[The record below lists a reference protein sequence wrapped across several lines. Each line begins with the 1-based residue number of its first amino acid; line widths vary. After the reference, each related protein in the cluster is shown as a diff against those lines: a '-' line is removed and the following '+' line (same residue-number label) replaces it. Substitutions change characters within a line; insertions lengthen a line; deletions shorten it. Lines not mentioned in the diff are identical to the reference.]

1 MEIRSEAAIDAAQ
14 VREGKFLRSEPETV
28 IVEANASGRVAIEL
42 PWEVGRLEYGVERP
56 GFAPVQLWNGA
67 ITPLS
72 PFTLQLAPAWS
83 VGGVVV
89 DSQGKPIEGARIR
102 PIRADF
108 NRFETV
114 DTRFGQHCRT
124 DAEGKWHYASVPT
137 SQTNSK
143 SRSTIPCSPPS
154 GERFR
159 GATSAWTA
167 ARAAARIVLQPG
179 LTVTGK
185 LAMIGSRFR
194 RFDSD
199 PSAACAVRSRQ
210 RRRTASTGCGVA
222 KGVFWPSSRRPK
234 AGDRGAR
241 ALDWPRR
248 RSRSIF
254 GSSRAASCEFASS
267 MSMAI
272 PAL

>member
-1 MEIRSEAAIDAAQ
+1 MLRPDGKALPRAPVEIRSEAAIDAAQ

-56 GFAPVQLWNGA
+56 GFAPRWKLWNGA

-137 SQTNSK
+137 SQSEFK
-143 SRSTIPCSPPS
+143 VEVDHPLFAPERRAFSRGDFGLDGRPAP
-154 GERFR
+154 
-159 GATSAWTA
+159 
-167 ARAAARIVLQPG
+167 AARIVLQPG

-185 LAMIGSRFR
+185 LADERGSPIAGALIRTR
-194 RFDSD
+194 LQHALAK
-199 PSAACAVRSRQ
+199 PSAAP
-210 RRRTASTGCGVA
+210 TASTGCGVA
-222 KGVFWPSSRRPK
+222 KGVFWRSSRRPK
-234 AGDRGAR
+234 AAR
-241 ALDWPRR
+241 
-248 RSRSIF
+248 
-254 GSSRAASCEFASS
+254 
-267 MSMAI
+267 
-272 PAL
+272 